1 MLPAFLKR
9 PVPKAPRQKVDPS
22 LHTVCESA
30 KCPNIGECYD
40 RGTMTFLILGDIC
53 SRACRF
59 CAVKK
64 GTPLPLDPDEPR
76 KVAEAVHKL
85 GLKYA
90 VITSVTRD
98 DLPDGGTEHFLEVI
112 ESLPRHA
119 GAASDLNIEV
129 LIPDN
134 MDLNRL
140 IEARPDVINHNIET
154 VPRLYSAVRPQ
165 ADYQRSLDILRRI
178 KEGGI
183 YTKSGFMVGLGET
196 EDEVASALK
205 DLARVKCDAVTIGQY
220 LAPSKQHIQVE
231 RYVRPE
237 EYLKYEEMGKELGIG
252 EVTAGPFVRSSY
264 KAEEIWKKRKDS

>member
-30 KCPNIGECYD
+30 KCPNLGECYAS
-40 RGTMTFLILGDIC
+40 GTMTFLILGDVC
-53 SRACRF
+53 TRNCRF
-59 CAVKK
+59 CGVIK
-64 GTPLPLDPDEPR
+64 GVPLTLDPEEPK
-76 KVAEAVHKL
+76 KVAAAVHKL

-98 DLPDGGTEHFLEVI
+98 DLPDGGTRQFIEVI
-112 ESLPRHA
+112 KEIKA
-119 GAASDLNIEV
+119 IEGIEGKV
-129 LIPDN
+129 ELLIPDN
-134 MDLNRL
+134 LDLDRL
-140 IEARPDVINHNIET
+140 IADRPDVINHNLET
-154 VPRLYSAVRPQ
+154 VPRLYPTVRPQ

-178 KEGGI
+178 KESGI

-264 KAEEIWKKRKDS
+264 KAEEIWKKHKDS

>member
-1 MLPAFLKR
+1 LLPEFLIKR
-9 PVPKAPRQKVDPS
+9 IPKGLRQKVDPT

-30 KCPNIGECYD
+30 KCPNIGECYS
-40 RGTMTFLILGDIC
+40 RGTLTFLILGNIC
-53 SRACRF
+53 TRGCRF
-59 CAVKK
+59 CAVGK
-64 GTPLPLDPDEPR
+64 GTPKPLDPDEP
-76 KVAEAVHKL
+76 KKIAEAVRKL
-85 GLKYA
+85 ELKYV

-98 DLPDGGTEHFLEVI
+98 DLEDGGTGHFSETI
-112 ESLPRHA
+112 ESLRLNV
-119 GAASDLNIEV
+119 AASDLQIEI

-134 MDLNRL
+134 LNL
-140 IEARPDVINHNIET
+140 AELTAARPDVINHNIET

-178 KEGGI
+178 KESGI

-196 EDEVASALK
+196 EDEVSSALV

-237 EYLKYEEMGKELGIG
+237 EYLKYEEIGKELGIG
-252 EVTAGPFVRSSY
+252 EVAAGPFVRSSY
-264 KAEEIWKKRKDS
+264 KAEEIWKKLNDS